1 MSRAEHSVEIDPL
14 QLIETIWDGKLTVIS
29 FVIASALSVAGAFVV
44 MPAPDLDATT
54 EITPARITDVDLYRA
69 FNNAELS
76 IKTSY

>member
-1 MSRAEHSVEIDPL
+1 M
-14 QLIETIWDGKLTVIS
+14 
-29 FVIASALSVAGAFVV
+29 IASALSVAGAFVV